1 VSADA
6 ESWAPGGPH
15 DRAHAWD
22 LLVEH
27 NESDSL
33 RKHGLAVEASMRGF
47 ARRYGEDEELWGIVG
62 LIHDFDY
69 EKHPDPLEHGLAGG
83 RILRELGWPDVITHA
98 VESHNDHV
106 GVLRE
111 NLMEQVLFSSDELTG
126 FIVAV
131 ALVKG
136 RDLTLVEARSVHK
149 KMRDKGFAR
158 SVSRD
163 DIEKGWRQLGADPD
177 EHIGFIVES
186 LKAVDKEIGLTHSE
200 Y

>member
-1 VSADA
+1 MTAD
-6 ESWAPGGPH
+6 ERSWADGGRH
-15 DRAHAWD
+15 DRATALA
-22 LLVEH
+22 LLKEH

-47 ARRYGEDEELWGIVG
+47 ARQYGEDEELWGIVG

-83 RILRELGWPDVITHA
+83 RMLREMGWPDVITHA

-111 NLMEQVLFSSDELTG
+111 NLMEHVLFSSDELTG

-149 KMRDKGFAR
+149 KMRDRAFAR

-163 DIEKGWRQLGADPD
+163 DIEKGWRELGVDPD

-186 LKAVDKEIGLTHSE
+186 LKQVAPDIGLTYSA
-200 Y
+200 

>member
-1 VSADA
+1 VTDGQPT
-6 ESWAPGGPH
+6 WTPGGAH
-15 DRAHAWD
+15 DRDAAWK
-22 LLVEH
+22 LLCDH
-27 NESDSL
+27 NDSESL
-33 RKHGLAVEASMRGF
+33 RKHGLAVEAAMRGH

-83 RILRELGWPDVITHA
+83 RILREMGWPDTISHA

-111 NLMEQVLFSSDELTG
+111 NLMEHALFSSDELCG

-136 RDLTLVEARSVHK
+136 KDLTLVEPRSVFK
-149 KMRDKGFAR
+149 KMKDKGFAR
-158 SVSRD
+158 SVSRE
-163 DIEKGWRQLGADPD
+163 DIEKGWRELGVDPD
-177 EHIGFIVES
+177 EHITFVVES
-186 LKAVDKEIGLTHSE
+186 LKRVAPELGLTQSG
-200 Y
+200 